1 MLLSLWRGGSVEP
14 LHDDN
19 DNDTGCVP
27 ASLSLSLCAVC
38 PSLLRGA
45 LCGCDCH
52 WAAVLGPHGRR
63 SVAALCIGVVI
74 MGGRREECTRVI
86 VVLHG
91 LCVGIVIVVQWPCG
105 HVVVVVQG
113 HCDRAVVAQQ
123 LWVCVDVVARGQ
135 CAPLVGADLALIVMR
150 ALHTGSVVASSPRG
164 GSAKRWRDHANLL
177 SGPQGV

>member
-1 MLLSLWRGGSVEP
+1 M
-14 LHDDN
+14 
-19 DNDTGCVP
+19 
-27 ASLSLSLCAVC
+27 
-38 PSLLRGA
+38 
-45 LCGCDCH
+45 
-52 WAAVLGPHGRR
+52 VLGPHGRR
-63 SVAALCIGVVI
+63 SAAALCIGVVS

-91 LCVGIVIVVQWPCG
+91 LCTGVVVVAQWPCG
-105 HVVVVVQG
+105 RMVVVAQG
-113 HCDRAVVAQQ
+113 HCDRVVVAQR

-150 ALHTGSVVASSPRG
+150 ASHTGSVVTSSPRR